1 MRGYTKV
8 LTVVAGVGLV
18 VSMAAC
24 STSIP
29 GSDTKSPSGKKPA
42 GAFKTLTGNTTT
54 VVLDPGFVKALG
66 TLKLVPSG
74 FGTAKIKVVSKKVE
88 AVFPITGGKATI
100 YKKGDVTPYVQGEVQ
115 HDGSGL
121 TLTAGKTKVT
131 IMNFVVHPGT
141 NSSLTGDVAINGGT
155 PLHAVKLFD
164 LDGSTLK
171 PPTISAKGIAT
182 LQGTTIYL
190 SSEAANA
197 LNGVFKTSALAGGKK
212 VKIGT
217 AIIAATG
224 K

>member
-18 VSMAAC
+18 VATAAC
-24 STSIP
+24 NSSSP
-29 GSDTKSPSGKKPA
+29 GGSGTKSPSGKKPV

-54 VVLDPGFVKALG
+54 VVLDPKFLMALK
-66 TLKLVPSG
+66 TLKLTPTP
-74 FGTAKIKVVSKKVE
+74 FGTAKINGAN

-100 YKKGDVTPYVQGEVQ
+100 YKKGDVTPYIQGEVD
-115 HDGSGL
+115 HAGSGL

-131 IMNFVVHPGT
+131 IMNFVVYPGT
-141 NSSLTGDVAINGGT
+141 GSSLTGDVAINGGT

-164 LDGSTLK
+164 LDGGTLK
-171 PPTISAKGIAT
+171 PPTISAKGVAT
-182 LQGTTIYL
+182 LKGTTIYL
-190 SSEAANA
+190 SNEAAAA